1 MKYLTLSQNK
11 SGAYPPPISNFFPD
25 SYPITDEQVDF
36 LVSHNGF
43 VTVTETPD
51 PAISGSAV
59 TLTVNMEAWEA
70 WKAEQPDPLDTIKAE
85 KEAKISSAC
94 NAAIVAGMDVTTTQG
109 TEHFSLQETDQ
120 INLTTAYNAIL
131 SGASGYPYHADGALC
146 RMFTAEEITSI
157 SNASIAHKLYHTTLC
172 NHLLTWVRR
181 AETEDELNGI
191 TYTAEGL
198 PDDLS
203 ANMAQVLAAAQ
214 NV

>member
-1 MKYLTLSQNK
+1 MYYIQPDYSAIQSTFAPGLL
-11 SGAYPPPISNFFPD
+11 AFPD
-25 SYPITDEQVDF
+25 QFLPEYYKEGKRAAGFVQITD
-36 LVSHNGF
+36 NG
-43 VTVTETPD
+43 T
-51 PAISGSAV
+51 AV
-59 TLTVNMEAWEA
+59 TSCVWDEEAYQA
-70 WKAEQPDPLDTIKAE
+70 WLAEQPDPLDALRSA
-85 KEAKISSAC
+85 KEAEISAAC
-94 NAAIVAGMDVTTTQG
+94 NAAIVAGMDVETTRG

-131 SGASGYPYHADGALC
+131 SGAQSYPYHADGALC
-146 RMFTAEEITSI
+146 RMFTAAEITDI

-181 AETEDELNGI
+181 TETEGELDSI

-198 PDDLS
+198 PDDLA